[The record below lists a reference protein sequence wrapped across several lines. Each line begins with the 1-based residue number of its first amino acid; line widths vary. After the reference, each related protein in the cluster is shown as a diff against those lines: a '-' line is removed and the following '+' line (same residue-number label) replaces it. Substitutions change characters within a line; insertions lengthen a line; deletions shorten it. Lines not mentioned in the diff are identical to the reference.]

1 MKFGQLIKHKD
12 EPGKLVTDLF
22 YFFKIKHNKANFFL
36 QESCKDEPGKLVTDL
51 FYFFKK
57 GFMR

>member
-1 MKFGQLIKHKD
+1 MKFGQLI
-12 EPGKLVTDLF
+12 E
-22 YFFKIKHNKANFFL
+22 YNKANFFL
-36 QESCKDEPGKLVTDL
+36 QESCKDEPGTLVTDL